1 MGRLIFLTY
10 FYLIA
15 SLIHIVLI
23 GLIQFRCTKLAKI
36 FEYQIFLFVFY
47 SLVSQMYQWI
57 DLILS
62 DSQPLTIFQI

>member
-1 MGRLIFLTY
+1 MTKKTY
-10 FYLIA
+10 VFFSHLEEVNI
-15 SLIHIVLI
+15 L
-23 GLIQFRCTKLAKI
+23 KI

-47 SLVSQMYQWI
+47 FLVSQMYQWI

>member
-1 MGRLIFLTY
+1 MTKKTY
-10 FYLIA
+10 VFFSHLEEANI
-15 SLIHIVLI
+15 L
-23 GLIQFRCTKLAKI
+23 KI